1 MIKIWFLMALMSYPH
16 MPAVMYKGYG
26 GFLTLEECEEK
37 RILIENQIANY
48 EIQRGNT
55 VYIETYC
62 VEFEAFVK
70 FKVLQK
76 TLQLHASP
84 FSQHFFFAS
93 ITIIH
98 KLYIFYTEIIFKFN
112 KKPIIFFS

>member
-1 MIKIWFLMALMSYPH
+1 MIKVWFLMALMSYPNF
-16 MPAVMYKGYG
+16 PAIAYKGYG

-62 VEFEAFVK
+62 MEFEAFK
-70 FKVLQK
+70 SQLEKKKELDKQK
-76 TLQLHASP
+76 ELNNIGLGV
-84 FSQHFFFAS
+84 
-93 ITIIH
+93 
-98 KLYIFYTEIIFKFN
+98 
-112 KKPIIFFS
+112 